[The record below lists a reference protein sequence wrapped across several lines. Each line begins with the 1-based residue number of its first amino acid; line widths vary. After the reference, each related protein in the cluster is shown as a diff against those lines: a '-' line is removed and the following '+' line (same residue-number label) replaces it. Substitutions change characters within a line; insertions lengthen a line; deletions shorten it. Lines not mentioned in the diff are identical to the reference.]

1 MRRFRLILAS
11 IWFALIITL
20 APVYANDKVYHV
32 TPEEQAWIEQHPY
45 IIFAGDPNWLPFEA
59 FTEDGQYIGIVSS
72 FLKKFSKDTGVNIA
86 FRPTETWQE
95 TLDIA
100 SEGNAD
106 VVSDV
111 LGSATLYDTHTFTD
125 SYITNNLVL
134 ISNSVGVPINDIAE
148 LGNNEE
154 IGLIKGYG
162 YTWELYERYPNVR
175 FVEVENIQ
183 EGLEA
188 LENKQFN
195 YLVSTY
201 ALGQFQLSA
210 LGKTGLHLRGQLNIE
225 TYLAFAVR
233 KDWPELVDIFNRWI
247 SSLPPEQRY
256 QIAENWYLE
265 NTGFFSYET
274 VDWTYV
280 AWLTVII
287 MVLLGLILYGIKSRA
302 ALRQHKRRFET
313 ALAAIN
319 AVEWK
324 MPRDS
329 ARFDVPKGFANI
341 LPEFRTPPKTL
352 NELIQLIDKSDQ
364 ERVYE
369 AFRSARLSGDGL
381 INIEFRVNTQ
391 ETCWLALK
399 GSAIND
405 FGKPFLAGTLENI
418 SYRKQVEVEKG
429 RTDKLIALLFDAI
442 PDLVFLDFFETTDR
456 IANKAYHR
464 YFGDQSIV
472 DTLSPEQQQTWQKQE
487 DSLIGHKHSS
497 HFEGWLSPS
506 EATKAYFSI
515 LRIPFIDDQGK
526 VIGILSVA
534 RDMTDNYL
542 LQQELQEAKHLA
554 DQANVSKTVFL
565 ANMSHEIRTPLNA
578 ILGYS
583 QILTQN
589 EHLNEEEARQVNR
602 VHLAGRRLLGL
613 INDILDLSKI
623 EAGKLQ
629 FNPEKIPL
637 RQELEELLSI
647 HRQRAHAKQLQF
659 KEDIRLSEQ
668 DYVIVD
674 KTKLGQILLNAI
686 DNAIKFTGSGSVS
699 VSVEYKQGQ
708 LQATIIDT
716 GPGIS
721 QDELE
726 TLFQPFSQGTS
737 GNING
742 GTGLG
747 LVLSKRLATA
757 MGGSFN
763 LSSVVG
769 KGTQVTIQLPM
780 ELTIE
785 KEGSIPKRPQDWR
798 LSEPNSKVA
807 LIIEDDELSRD
818 LLQNMLSRIGFKT
831 LVAEDGEQALNL
843 LKQNETVHIIFS
855 DIRMPNMDGLTLI
868 HHIRAQKQ
876 YASIP
881 VVAVTASS
889 FEHEKR
895 YYLKN
900 GFSDFVPKPV
910 ELEQLCRA
918 IKTEFSMTL
927 NADIPAGIEQDAPS
941 LNASSAQKATISNSE
956 KHALIDRFT
965 QACQVGDA
973 DEALFYLDKLQET
986 AIAANKLDIIKQSLE
1001 QYDFDAA
1008 LTIDL
1013 Y

>member
-1 MRRFRLILAS
+1 MHRCRLTLSLLITGLLLALTS
-11 IWFALIITL
+11 MGAQGKTFQIT
-20 APVYANDKVYHV
+20 PK
-32 TPEEQAWIEQHPY
+32 EQAWIDDHPY
-45 IIFAGDPNWLPFEA
+45 IIFVGDPNWLPFEA

-72 FLKKFSKDTGVNIA
+72 FLKKFTQDTGINIA
-86 FRPTETWQE
+86 FRPTATWQE
-95 TLDIA
+95 SLDVA

-106 VVSDV
+106 VISDV
-111 LGSATLYDTHTFTD
+111 LGSATLYATHTFTK

-134 ISNSVGVPINDIAE
+134 ISNTVGVPISDINE
-148 LGNNEE
+148 LSDAK

-162 YTWELYERYPNVR
+162 YTWELYERYPDVS
-175 FVEVENIQ
+175 FVEVDNIQ

-188 LENKQFN
+188 LENKEFN

-210 LGKTGLHLRGQLNIE
+210 LGKSGLHLRGQLDVE

-233 KDWPELVDIFNRWI
+233 KDWPELVEIFNRWI
-247 SSLPPEQRY
+247 NSLSPEQRY
-256 QIAENWYLE
+256 QIAESWYLE
-265 NTGFFSYET
+265 NTDFFSYET
-274 VDWTYV
+274 VNWTYV
-280 AWLTVII
+280 AWLIVVIL
-287 MVLLGLILYGIKSRA
+287 VLLGLIAYGIHSRST
-302 ALRQHKRRFET
+302 LRQHKLRFET

-324 MPRDS
+324 MPRES
-329 ARFDVPKGFANI
+329 ARLDIPEGFTHI
-341 LPEFRTPPKTL
+341 LPERKTAPTTL
-352 NELIQLIDKSDQ
+352 NELIEMIALEDQ
-364 ERVYE
+364 ERVYN
-369 AFRSARLSGDGL
+369 AFRNARLSADGL
-381 INIEFRVNTQ
+381 INIEFRINTQ
-391 ETCWLALK
+391 TTCWLALK

-405 FGKPFLAGTLENI
+405 FGKPYLAGTLENI
-418 SYRKQVEVEKG
+418 SYRKQVEAEKG

-442 PDLVFLDFFETTDR
+442 PDLIFLDLFEPQDQ
-456 IANKAYHR
+456 ISNKAYRR
-464 YFGDQSIV
+464 YFGDQSV
-472 DTLSPEQQQTWQKQE
+472 SDTLSPEQLETWQKQQ
-487 DSLIGHKHSS
+487 DTLIKFKHSC
-497 HFEGWLSPS
+497 HFESWLSPS
-506 EATKAYFSI
+506 DAVQTYFSI
-515 LRIPFIDDQGK
+515 LRVPFIDDQGQ

-534 RDMTDNYL
+534 RDMTDQYL

-554 DQANVSKTVFL
+554 DQANTSKTVFL

-583 QILTQN
+583 QILTQS
-589 EHLNEEEARQVNR
+589 EHLNEEESRQIHR

-629 FNPEKIPL
+629 FNPEKVPL
-637 RQELEELLSI
+637 RQELEELLAI
-647 HRQRAHAKQLQF
+647 HRQRAQSKDLAF
-659 KEDIRLSEQ
+659 KEDIKLSKQ
-668 DYVIVD
+668 DHVTVD
-674 KTKLGQILLNAI
+674 RTKLGQILLNAI
-686 DNAIKFTGSGSVS
+686 DNAIKFTESGSVLFK
-699 VSVEYKQGQ
+699 VEHKNGQ
-708 LQATIIDT
+708 LLATVTDT

-721 QDELE
+721 QDELD

-747 LVLSKRLATA
+747 LVLSRRLATA

-769 KGTQVTIQLPM
+769 QGTTVTIQIPM
-780 ELTIE
+780 ELTVE
-785 KEGSIPKRPQDWR
+785 KEGSLPQRNQDWR
-798 LSEPNSKVA
+798 LAEEEPKVA

-818 LLQNMLSRIGFKT
+818 LLKNILGRIGFNT
-831 LVAEDGEQALNL
+831 LVAEDGEQALAIL
-843 LKQNETVHIIFS
+843 EKTDVVHMVFS

-868 HHIRAQKQ
+868 HHIRSQQHLAN
-876 YASIP
+876 IP

-918 IKTEFSMTL
+918 IKKVFNMTL
-927 NADIPAGIEQDAPS
+927 ASPPPTKELPSNTQDDRLPPMAEIT
-941 LNASSAQKATISNSE
+941 ASE
-956 KHALIDRFT
+956 EHALVDRFT
-965 QACQVGDA
+965 HACQLGDA
-973 DEALFYLDKLQET
+973 DEALFYLAKLQET
-986 AIAANKLDIIKQSLE
+986 SIAANKLDIIKQSLE
-1001 QYDFDAA
+1001 HYDFDAA
-1008 LTIDL
+1008 LAVDL

>member
-1 MRRFRLILAS
+1 MHRCRLTLSLLITGLLLALTS
-11 IWFALIITL
+11 MGAQGKTFQIT
-20 APVYANDKVYHV
+20 PK
-32 TPEEQAWIEQHPY
+32 EQAWIDDHPY
-45 IIFAGDPNWLPFEA
+45 IIFVGDPNWLPFEA

-72 FLKKFSKDTGVNIA
+72 FLKKFTQDTGINIA
-86 FRPTETWQE
+86 FRPTATWQE
-95 TLDIA
+95 SLDVA

-106 VVSDV
+106 VISDV
-111 LGSATLYDTHTFTD
+111 LGSATLYATHTFTK

-134 ISNSVGVPINDIAE
+134 ISNTVGVPISDINE
-148 LGNNEE
+148 LSDAK

-162 YTWELYERYPNVR
+162 YTWELYERYPDVS
-175 FVEVENIQ
+175 FVEVDNIQ

-188 LENKQFN
+188 LENKEFN

-210 LGKTGLHLRGQLNIE
+210 LGKSGLHLRGQLDVE

-233 KDWPELVDIFNRWI
+233 KDWPELVEIFNRWI
-247 SSLPPEQRY
+247 NSLSPEQRY
-256 QIAENWYLE
+256 QIAESWYLE
-265 NTGFFSYET
+265 NTDFFSYET
-274 VDWTYV
+274 VNWTYV
-280 AWLTVII
+280 AWLIVVIL
-287 MVLLGLILYGIKSRA
+287 VLLGLIAYGIHSRST
-302 ALRQHKRRFET
+302 LRQHKLRFET

-324 MPRDS
+324 MPRES
-329 ARFDVPKGFANI
+329 ARLDVPEGFTHI
-341 LPEFRTPPKTL
+341 LPERKTAPTTL
-352 NELIQLIDKSDQ
+352 NELIEMITLEDQ
-364 ERVYE
+364 ERVYN
-369 AFRSARLSGDGL
+369 AFRNARLSADGL
-381 INIEFRVNTQ
+381 INIEFRINTQ
-391 ETCWLALK
+391 TTCWLALK

-405 FGKPFLAGTLENI
+405 FGKPYLAGTLENI
-418 SYRKQVEVEKG
+418 SYRKQVEAEKG

-442 PDLVFLDFFETTDR
+442 PDLIFLDLFEPQDQ
-456 IANKAYHR
+456 ISNKAYRR
-464 YFGDQSIV
+464 YFGDQSV
-472 DTLSPEQQQTWQKQE
+472 SDTLSPEQLETWQKQQ
-487 DSLIGHKHSS
+487 DTLIKFKHSC
-497 HFEGWLSPS
+497 HFESWLSPTD
-506 EATKAYFSI
+506 AAQTYFSI
-515 LRIPFIDDQGK
+515 LRVPFIDDQGQ

-534 RDMTDNYL
+534 RDMTDQYL

-554 DQANVSKTVFL
+554 DQANTSKTVFL

-583 QILTQN
+583 QILTQS
-589 EHLNEEEARQVNR
+589 EHLNEEESRQINR

-629 FNPEKIPL
+629 FNPEKVSL
-637 RQELEELLSI
+637 RQELEELLAI
-647 HRQRAHAKQLQF
+647 HRQRAQSKDLAF
-659 KEDIRLSEQ
+659 KEDIKLSKQ
-668 DYVIVD
+668 DHVTVD
-674 KTKLGQILLNAI
+674 RTKLGQILLNAI
-686 DNAIKFTGSGSVS
+686 DNAIKFTESGSVLFK
-699 VSVEYKQGQ
+699 VEYKNGQ
-708 LQATIIDT
+708 LLATVTDT

-721 QDELE
+721 QDELD

-747 LVLSKRLATA
+747 LVLSRRLATA

-769 KGTQVTIQLPM
+769 QGTTVTIQIPM
-780 ELTIE
+780 ELTVE
-785 KEGSIPKRPQDWR
+785 KEGSLPQRNQNWR
-798 LSEPNSKVA
+798 LAEEEPKVA

-818 LLQNMLSRIGFKT
+818 LLKNILGRIGFNT
-831 LVAEDGEQALNL
+831 LVAEDGEQALAIL
-843 LKQNETVHIIFS
+843 EKTDVVHMVFS

-868 HHIRAQKQ
+868 HHIRSQQHLAN
-876 YASIP
+876 IP

-918 IKTEFSMTL
+918 IKKVFNMTL
-927 NADIPAGIEQDAPS
+927 ASPPPTKELPSRTQDDRLPPMTEITASEEQ
-941 LNASSAQKATISNSE
+941 
-956 KHALIDRFT
+956 ALVDRFT
-965 QACQVGDA
+965 HACQLGDA
-973 DEALFYLDKLQET
+973 DEALFYLHKLQET
-986 AIAANKLDIIKQSLE
+986 SIAANKLDIIKQSLE
-1001 QYDFDAA
+1001 HYDFDAA
-1008 LTIDL
+1008 LAVDL